1 MNKKELN
8 KEQIFIV
15 ATLIA
20 EGIQCIKKSFEM
32 INPEYEYYSYRKDFY
47 KNLGDNIQKLLKEEV
62 IDDDIETIFKSI
74 NRQMP
79 RLYELVINKCRE
91 TIIKVDTEEVKKEIE
106 KRL

>member
-32 INPEYEYYSYRKDFY
+32 IDPEYEYYSSRKDFY
-47 KNLGDNIQKLLKEEV
+47 GSLGDKIQNLLKEEV
-62 IDDDIETIFKSI
+62 IDDDVETIFESI
-74 NRQMP
+74 NRQTP

-91 TIIKVDTEEVKKEIE
+91 TIIKVDTEEVTKEIE

>member
-8 KEQIFIV
+8 KEQIFII
-15 ATLIA
+15 ATLLA

-32 INPEYEYYSYRKDFY
+32 IDPEYEYYDSRKDFY
-47 KNLGDNIQKLLKEEV
+47 RYIGDKIQTLLKEQI
-62 IDDDIETIFKSI
+62 IDDDVETIFESV

-91 TIIKVDTEEVKKEIE
+91 TIIKVDTEEVTKKIL
-106 KRL
+106 KR